1 MMAVNNE
8 FDRQSLGAAVG
19 QKKKESVFDQF
30 VMTLHEGY
38 WKKLLPLDREKLL
51 LVRRM
56 GHEEVRR

>member
-19 QKKKESVFDQF
+19 QKRKESVFDQF
-30 VMTLHEGY
+30 VMTLQG
-38 WKKLLPLDREKLL
+38 LGILEKVVIEKNSL
-51 LVRRM
+51 LVRRL